1 MNSGLL
7 SVLEKDVRFVM
18 SGSLYILQLE
28 EIRFVETRQE
38 REENSDGR
46 CHSEVASWQLS
57 DGENT
62 IHILMTGAILSF

>member
-1 MNSGLL
+1 
-7 SVLEKDVRFVM
+7 M

-28 EIRFVETRQE
+28 EIRFLETRQE

-46 CHSEVASWQLS
+46 RHSEVASWQLS